1 MKYILLAITL
11 SFSFNSHALTWKVFG
26 ACSNSPVHQGEVSA
40 DLTKSVGAIT
50 VDIFNENKIPFVGA
64 AEGMNSILNTPI
76 GLEAMEVVSDNEARV
91 YGWCYSVN
99 GKSPVQ
105 MPHEIKFLKQTD
117 ELIWYYAYSTNK
129 NNEWTDYCSPA
140 YWIKAIQFCGR

>member
-1 MKYILLAITL
+1 MKYLVALLTL
-11 SFSFNSHALTWKVFG
+11 TFSLQSLALTWKVFG
-26 ACSNSPVHQGEVSA
+26 ACANTPVHQGEVAA
-40 DLTKSVGAIT
+40 DLQKSVGAIT
-50 VDIFNENKIPFVGA
+50 VDIFNENKIPFLGA

-76 GLEAMEVVSDNEARV
+76 GMDAIEVVSENEMRV

-99 GKSPVQ
+99 GKDPVQ
-105 MPHEIKFLKQTD
+105 MPHEIKFQKQTD
-117 ELIWYYAYSTNK
+117 QLIWYYGYSTNK